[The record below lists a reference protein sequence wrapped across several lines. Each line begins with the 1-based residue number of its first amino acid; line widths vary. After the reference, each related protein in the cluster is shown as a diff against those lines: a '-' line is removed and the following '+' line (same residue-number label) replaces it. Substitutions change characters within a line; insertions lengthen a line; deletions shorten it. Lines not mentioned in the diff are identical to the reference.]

1 MQIKK
6 AIKYQEELRNRVRIE
21 HIEKKIRII
30 AGGDV
35 AYNGNIAVA
44 GIVAV
49 SIPELKVVEK
59 TFSVSEIVFPYISGF
74 LAFREAPVLL
84 KAIKKL
90 KYSVDVFIFDGQG
103 IAHPRRIGLA
113 SHIGVLIKKPSI
125 GCAKSVLTGNFSLP
139 GIEKSSYTFL
149 YDEDN
154 IIGAVVR
161 TKTGT
166 RPVVVSVGHKIT
178 LIEAIEIVLQ
188 CCSEYRIPE
197 PVRLA
202 HIFANEIIRDI
213 AYTKSNALTEKE
225 KV

>member
-6 AIKYQEELRNRVRIE
+6 AIKQQEKLRNKVRIE
-21 HIEKKIRII
+21 PIKEKIRIV

-35 AYNGNIAVA
+35 AYREDIAVA

-59 TFSVSEIVFPYISGF
+59 TFSVFKIVFPYISGLF
-74 LAFREAPVLL
+74 AFREAPVLL
-84 KAIKKL
+84 EAIKKL

-125 GCAKSVLTGNFSLP
+125 GCAKSVLIGNFSLP

-149 YDEDN
+149 YDGDD

-166 RPVVVSVGHKIT
+166 KPVVVSSGNKIN
-178 LIEAIEIVLQ
+178 LKDAIEIVLQ
-188 CCSEYRIPE
+188 CSKNFRIPE

-202 HIFANEIIRDI
+202 HIFANEIIRNI
-213 AYTKSNALTEKE
+213 AYTKTNL
-225 KV
+225 